1 MNMQHA
7 WVMCPALP
15 RHRKVAGEP
24 AGSSFVVTLYP
35 KVYCLSFDLGQQFTH
50 NYFINQHLKCL
61 LFCKAG

>member
-24 AGSSFVVTLYP
+24 AGSSFVVTL
-35 KVYCLSFDLGQQFTH
+35 SFDLGQQFTH